1 MKRFLMI
8 LLLALMMA
16 LAMCPVCLAA
26 EGSMGGDM
34 SYEEQ
39 EALVRD
45 ILDTLLERGDEQF
58 AGQEWWEVLAS
69 WVRSNLG
76 AIVAGLG
83 GVFALVGFV
92 VVNPKLRSYVSSLGS
107 SCKGWFEKIAASL
120 ERLLTGFKDIK
131 GALEAYTRAAER
143 QTRSNMLIVD
153 TLEDVI
159 KLSGADESKKDIYIA
174 KIETAKKTF
183 YEATTGG
190 EIGDGS
196 NHEE

>member
-1 MKRFLMI
+1 MKRFLVI
-8 LLLALMMA
+8 LLLVLMMA
-16 LAMCPVCLAA
+16 LVVSPICFA
-26 EGSMGGDM
+26 EGESVNDDM
-34 SYEEQ
+34 SYAEKEQ
-39 EALVRD
+39 LVRD
-45 ILDTLLERGDEQF
+45 VLDTILERGDEQF

-83 GVFALVGFV
+83 GVFALLGVV

-107 SCKGWFEKIAASL
+107 SCKGWFEKIATSL

-131 GALEAYTRAAER
+131 GALEKYTRAAER

-183 YEATTGG
+183 YEAAPGG
-190 EIGDGS
+190 EIGDGG